1 MVEGEK
7 LVESI
12 ISKTVNSETAAKR
25 QPKTMEECFYEI
37 KRLQKKSNLLIDYLG
52 AAKQQIGKLKNENSN
67 LKRRLGVN
75 TTINQR
81 DTDVI
86 MFQITGEVMKRLRK
100 ELENP
105 DKQIPFKNNTD
116 LAKEYIRV
124 RKNDIES
131 VIREVVAEER
141 EEQVIDFLIDLGI
154 FRKGSRA
161 KALFSVK
168 DEEIGKF
175 VSVYFVRKTAV
186 GITGN
191 EGE

>member
-1 MVEGEK
+1 
-7 LVESI
+7 VEST
-12 ISKTVNSETAAKR
+12 ISKAVNSETAAKK
-25 QPKTMEECFYEI
+25 QLKTMEECRWEI
-37 KRLQKKSNLLIDYLG
+37 KRLQTKSNLLIDHLG
-52 AAKQQIGKLKNENSN
+52 IAKQQITKLKNENLN
-67 LKRRLGVN
+67 LRRQLSLS
-75 TTINQR
+75 TTINQH

-86 MFQITGEVMKRLRK
+86 MFQIIGEVMKRLRK

-105 DKQIPFKNNTD
+105 DKQLPFKNNTD
-116 LAKEYIRV
+116 LAKEYVRV
-124 RKNDIES
+124 RKNDIEK
-131 VIREVVAEER
+131 VLQEVVGQER

-154 FRKGSRA
+154 FRKGSRT

-175 VSVYFVRKTAV
+175 VSAYFVRKTAV

>member
-25 QPKTMEECFYEI
+25 QPKTMEECLYEI

-67 LKRRLGVN
+67 LKRQLSVN
-75 TTINQR
+75 TTINQH

-116 LAKEYIRV
+116 LAKEYTRV

-131 VIREVVAEER
+131 VIREAVGEER
-141 EEQVIDFLIDLGI
+141 EEKVIDFLIDLGI

-175 VSVYFVRKTAV
+175 VSAYFVRKTAV

-191 EGE
+191 EG

>member
-1 MVEGEK
+1 M
-7 LVESI
+7 ESI

-25 QPKTMEECFYEI
+25 QPKTMEECLYEI

-67 LKRRLGVN
+67 LKRQLSVN
-75 TTINQR
+75 TTINQH

-124 RKNDIES
+124 RKNDIER
-131 VIREVVAEER
+131 VIREVVTEER

-154 FRKGSRA
+154 FRKGSRT
-161 KALFSVK
+161 KVLFSVK

-175 VSVYFVRKTAV
+175 VSAYFVRKTAV